1 MSPTTA
7 LFGFDLISPS
17 MLGWLAAAAAPLLIH
32 LWSRR
37 RYQEVPWAAMRYLL
51 AAMKAARRRTR
62 LEQWLLLLVRTAIIV
77 LVVLAAAE
85 PYLEM
90 GAVPFMPGVRS
101 HRVFLLDGSY
111 SMGYRPGETS
121 RFEAAKELVARV
133 VDESHQGDG
142 FSLVLMCDPARALVD
157 EPSFA
162 PREFLAELDSLRQPH
177 TRADLSGAAA
187 HVERLV
193 EETRRRYP
201 KLTRQEIY
209 ILTDLGRTAWDPE
222 LLGRSQTTTVRK
234 RFQKLSEIAD
244 IHLIDLGEDEAD
256 NVAVSSLKMDQPFT
270 IRGRNLSVRAE
281 IRSFARSAT
290 NQTVQLLVDGRNA
303 SEEEASLD
311 PGGSAAVELYH
322 RFDTLGDHVLQVTA
336 PGDRLE
342 IDNSRWLSV
351 SVKPALRV
359 LCIDGGSGGTSG
371 SASDFLVY
379 ALSPEASQSLTT
391 MIAPEVAGESALVE
405 LDLHQYD
412 CLFLVNV
419 AQFTNSEARLLDAY
433 LEAGGGI
440 VIFLGDRVMA
450 GRYNQV
456 LGGETPE
463 GVDLLPARLGAEPI
477 TGRWQVNPLDYR
489 HPIVEVF
496 RGQERAGLLTTP
508 VETYFP
514 LEVPKDSSSRTV
526 LSLNNA
532 APLVVERPVHR
543 GRVILVGTS
552 ADVSWTP
559 MPVLPSYVPIVQEL
573 VAFAVADQQGRR
585 NLLVGESIGAT
596 LPRIGGSTSVTIET
610 PDNRSETIPL
620 LLDEGAGNWTF
631 PSTNLAGIYVA
642 TPVGTPDARQRFA
655 VNVDPAEGNL
665 AKITEPELRQGV
677 FADAKLQLHTGWQR
691 VADEPATVTVRS
703 SGFAKTLLYFLLA
716 LLFVETYLARR
727 FGHHR

>member
-1 MSPTTA
+1 MSPTTV
-7 LFGFDLISPS
+7 LLGFDLISPS
-17 MLGWLAAAAAPLLIH
+17 MLGWLAAAAAPLVIH

-62 LEQWLLLLVRTAIIV
+62 LEQWLLLLLRTAIIV
-77 LVVLAAAE
+77 VVVLAAAE
-85 PYLEM
+85 PYLQM
-90 GAVPFMPGVRS
+90 GAVPFVPGVRT

-111 SMGYRPGETS
+111 SMDYRPGDTS

-142 FSLVLMCDPARALVD
+142 FSLVIMSAPSRVLVD

-162 PREFLAELDSLRQPH
+162 PREFLAELDAVAQPH
-177 TRADLSGAAA
+177 TGADLVGAAA

-193 EETRRRYP
+193 EEARRRYP
-201 KLTRQEIY
+201 KLTRHEVY

-222 LLGRSQTTTVRK
+222 LLGRSRTAIVRS
-234 RFQKLSEIAD
+234 RFQRVAEVARL
-244 IHLIDLGEDEAD
+244 HLIDLGQEEAD
-256 NVAVSSLKMDQPFT
+256 NVAVSSLKTDQSFT
-270 IRGRNLSVRAE
+270 TSGRTLSVRAE

-290 NQTVQLLVDGRNA
+290 DQTVQLLVDGRHTA
-303 SEEEASLD
+303 DQQAHLD
-311 PGGSAAVELYH
+311 PGGSAAVELHH
-322 RFDTLGDHVLQVTA
+322 RFETLGDHVLQVAA

-342 IDNSRWLSV
+342 IDNNRCLAV

-359 LCIDGGSGGTSG
+359 LCIDGGHGGTSR

-379 ALSPEASQSLTT
+379 ALSPEASHNPAAT
-391 MIAPEVAGESALVE
+391 IAPEVAGESALVE
-405 LDLHQYD
+405 SDLHQYD

-419 AQFTNSEARLLDAY
+419 AQFTHSEAHLLEGY
-433 LEAGGGI
+433 LETGGGI

-450 GRYNQV
+450 ARYNQV
-456 LGGETPE
+456 LGGQMPD
-463 GVDLLPARLGAEPI
+463 GVDLLPARLADKPV
-477 TGRWQVNPLDYR
+477 TGRWQINPLGYR

-508 VETYFP
+508 IETCFP
-514 LEVPKDSSSRTV
+514 LEVPKDSSSSIA
-526 LSLNNA
+526 LALDSG

-543 GRVILVGTS
+543 GRVILVATS

-559 MPVLPSYVPIVQEL
+559 MPVLPSYVPVVQEL
-573 VAFAVADQQGRR
+573 LAFAVADRQGRR
-585 NLLVGESIGAT
+585 NVLVGESIGAT
-596 LPRIGGSTSVTIET
+596 LPRVGGSTSVTIQT
-610 PDNRSETIPL
+610 PDNRSETTPL
-620 LLDEGAGNWTF
+620 LLDQGAGNWTF
-631 PSTNLAGIYVA
+631 PATDLAGVYVA
-642 TPVGTPDARQRFA
+642 TPVGSPDARQSFA

-665 AKITEPELRQGV
+665 AKISEPELRQAV
-677 FADAKLQLHTGWQR
+677 FGDANLEIHTGWQG
-691 VADEPATVTVRS
+691 VADQPAAVTVRS
-703 SGFAKTLLYFLLA
+703 SGLAKALLYLLLA